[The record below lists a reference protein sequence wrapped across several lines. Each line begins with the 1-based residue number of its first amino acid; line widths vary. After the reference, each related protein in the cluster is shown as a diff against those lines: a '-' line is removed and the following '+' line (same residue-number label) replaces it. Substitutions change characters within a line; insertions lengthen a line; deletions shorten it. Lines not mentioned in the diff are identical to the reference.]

1 MTNTKVNKC
10 KDISCTHSAKFVDRY
25 EIVDNKVVR
34 KHNQKWHFCQQC
46 DKVVHKDYIAYH
58 EMKCV
63 SFHEL
68 QKNCI
73 AKNHIESGLHSEGV
87 ACNR

>member
-1 MTNTKVNKC
+1 MTNTKENKC

-46 DKVVHKDYIAYH
+46 DKVVHLDYIAYH

-63 SFHEL
+63 SFHKMQE
-68 QKNCI
+68 NCI
-73 AKNHIESGLHSEGV
+73 SKNHIESGLHSEGV
-87 ACNR
+87 ACNL